1 MNKKIILI
9 VLAISVSL
17 VFARKGP
24 QKRALRAL
32 SMGNAFVAVA
42 EDFNAVYYNPAGLNN
57 MNKLGNYDKRPDLGY
72 YPDNWLDF
80 RPVTIRISTFDVLGL
95 YNDIKGYYDK
105 HGDTWTDVGGGGT
118 EFTKLETVKN
128 DTGLISDL
136 YFIDGIPMGLGFQ
149 LSLVEMA
156 FHNFGIGTWTSL
168 DGSMFIDPGVIVPA
182 AGVNQI
188 TAQAGAQ
195 VAMALEWPWHRN
207 ISIGL
212 GFKAIAELVQE
223 PFKLSMAEVDI
234 NNPGDSP
241 AMDSLSERFN
251 QVISDASQ
259 LTETVGYAIDIGAMY
274 QFKRTIRFGLAIQD
288 IYFSEFN
295 EESVTPDVTL
305 GVVWSPRKM
314 QKNTAYARKINFAC
328 DLEDVINADRS
339 YKPLSKINLGVEVEQ
354 VLLAI
359 PSITMGSNWR
369 ALKGRLAGGF
379 KGGYWTAGVGLEI
392 LRFVDIQ
399 VASWADEA
407 GYFTGQQEDRKYA
420 VEFGVG
426 F

>member
-42 EDFNAVYYNPAGLNN
+42 EDYNAVYYNPAGLNN

-72 YPDNWLDF
+72 YADNWLDF
-80 RPVTIRISTFDVLGL
+80 RPFTLRISTFDVLGL
-95 YNDIKGYYDK
+95 YGDIKGYYDK
-105 HGDTWTDVGGGGT
+105 HGDTWSGVSGDGT
-118 EFTKLETVKN
+118 EKEKLATVR
-128 DTGLISDL
+128 DDAGLISDL
-136 YFIDGIPMGLGFQ
+136 YFIDGIPMGLGIQ
-149 LSLVEMA
+149 MSLVEMA
-156 FHNFGIGTWTSL
+156 FHNFGIGMWTSL
-168 DGSMFIDPGVIVPA
+168 DGSMYIDPGVIVPA

-195 VAMALEWPWHRN
+195 VAMAVEWPWHRN
-207 ISIGL
+207 VSIGI

-223 PFKLSMAEVDI
+223 PFKLSMAEVDL

-241 AMDSLSERFN
+241 AMDSLTERFN
-251 QVISDASQ
+251 QVIDDVGKLQ
-259 LTETVGYAIDIGAMY
+259 ETVGYAIDIGAMY

-305 GVVWSPRKM
+305 GVVWSPRKL
-314 QKNTAYARKINFAC
+314 QKNTAYARKINLAC

-339 YKPLSKINLGVEVEQ
+339 YKPLSKINIGAEIEQ
-354 VLLAI
+354 VLVAI
-359 PSITMGSNWR
+359 PSVTLGSNWR

-379 KGGYWTAGVGLEI
+379 KGGYWTAGIGLEV

-399 VASWADEA
+399 AASWADEA
-407 GYFTGQQEDRKYA
+407 GYFTGQKEDRKYA
-420 VEFGVG
+420 VEFSVG